1 MICFVQV
8 SHGLFNGSRYSLGLL
23 MDWILFIIIWRIY
36 QGVLHGD
43 KKSSNI
49 HWMRSRKLGFFSC
62 EITLYNTCKPLSSH
76 QFIVI
81 EKHTNEFLLI
91 DYACI
96 RLLWIFCLLMW
107 RLNNAFYMNKKRK
120 WCAWILKSLIHEVT
134 LNDHNDRWYWDVGD
148 ARNYMVKDTCHVID
162 EVLLDIENSA
172 TGWNQYV
179 LRNG

>member
-96 RLLWIFCLLMW
+96 RLLWIFCPFMW
-107 RLNNAFYMNKKRK
+107 RLNNAFYMNKRRK
-120 WCAWILKSLIHEVT
+120 WCAWILKS
-134 LNDHNDRWYWDVGD
+134 
-148 ARNYMVKDTCHVID
+148 RNYMVKDTCHVID

-179 LRNG
+179 PRNG